1 MALVR
6 WLPTCATEVPDAS
19 TARVVRLRRFRS
31 GSCEFRSPR
40 LRESGDIHV
49 SHSPAS
55 DIVVGIDGRPRNVR
69 RPVASRESAA
79 AVHSCGRSE
88 ASPQKCARRLG
99 YTDGPVSDCKAA
111 RLRAPDVRLQAPDF
125 RLQASGFR
133 LQARG
138 AKWVAALP
146 TPPWEAL
153 AILDVRPQACGPLQA
168 GVAEL
173 ADAPDSKSGSPHGE
187 CGFDSLLRHHEVNSL
202 EAGARSRRHLVSML
216 G

>member
-79 AVHSCGRSE
+79 AVHSCWRSE

-111 RLRAPDVRLQAPDF
+111 RLRAPDVRLPAPDF
-125 RLQASGFR
+125 RLQASGSW
-133 LQARG
+133 G
-138 AKWVAALP
+138 EMGGCVADTTLGSACYTRCPAAGL
-146 TPPWEAL
+146 
-153 AILDVRPQACGPLQA
+153 RPAPGRSGGTGRRA
-168 GVAEL
+168 GLKIRFA
-173 ADAPDSKSGSPHGE
+173 
-187 CGFDSLLRHHEVNSL
+187 
-202 EAGARSRRHLVSML
+202 SRRVWVRFPPPAPRSQ
-216 G
+216 